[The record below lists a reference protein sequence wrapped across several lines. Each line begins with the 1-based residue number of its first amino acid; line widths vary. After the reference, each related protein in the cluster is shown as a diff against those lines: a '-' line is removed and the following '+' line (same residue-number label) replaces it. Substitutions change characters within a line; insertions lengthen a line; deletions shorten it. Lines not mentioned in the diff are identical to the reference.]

1 MRLNNPQCNIIAG
14 ANGTGKTT
22 FATEFLPHYAHC
34 TNFVNPD
41 MIAHG
46 LSPFNPD
53 AAMIRAGRIV
63 LEQIAA
69 FERARVDFAFETT
82 LSGVTYIAVLK
93 RLHSSGYR
101 INMYYLWV
109 PEVDLALSRIR
120 DRVRNGG
127 HNVSESDVRRR
138 FDKTVRNLFVLY
150 RPLLDTLHF
159 FDNSGNAP
167 VLIFKYDEEGH
178 SVYDKNLSRQLM
190 EKYGNIESN

>member
-1 MRLNNPQCNIIAG
+1 MNNPQCNVIAG

-53 AAMIRAGRIV
+53 AAIIRAGRLV

-69 FERARVDFAFETT
+69 FEQARADFAFETT
-82 LSGVTYIAVLK
+82 LSGVTYLAVLQ
-93 RLHSSGYR
+93 RLRSSGYQ

-120 DRVRNGG
+120 DRVRHGG
-127 HNVSESDVRRR
+127 HNVPEPDVRRR
-138 FDKTVRNLFVLY
+138 FDKTMHNLLVLY

-159 FDNSGNAP
+159 FDNSGEKP
-167 VLIFKYDEEGH
+167 VLIFREIRSTITVFDETIH
-178 SVYDKNLSRQLM
+178 QRVLRN
-190 EKYGNIESN
+190 YGLRSK